1 MKKKNMTSKLF
12 TLNCKNQRDLLPDI
26 ISTMYQLGLEIE
38 TISQSRTDIPE
49 IVLITIEVAMPGIL
63 IDNTLLNLKKIA
75 DVLDVTITFGSVLN
89 AALFKISFDTNENI
103 WEILHRYN
111 VRCVSMENNTLLIHQ
126 IAKEGDI
133 QRLYNAL
140 EGPGLISFSQL
151 PLSNYQSTI

>member
-1 MKKKNMTSKLF
+1 MTAKLF
-12 TLNCKNQRDLLPDI
+12 TLNCKNQRDLLPEI
-26 ISTMYQLGLEIE
+26 ISTMHQLGLEIE

-63 IDNTLLNLKKIA
+63 IDNTILTLKKMA

-89 AALFKISFDTNENI
+89 AALFKISFDKNENI

-111 VRCVSMENNTLLIHQ
+111 VRCISIENNTLLIHQ

>member
-1 MKKKNMTSKLF
+1 MTAKLF
-12 TLNCKNQRDLLPDI
+12 TLNCKNQRDLLPEI
-26 ISTMYQLGLEIE
+26 ISTIHQLGLEIE

-63 IDNTLLNLKKIA
+63 IDNTILTLKKIA

-89 AALFKISFDTNENI
+89 AALFKISFDKNENI

-111 VRCVSMENNTLLIHQ
+111 VRCISIENNTLLIHQ

>member
-1 MKKKNMTSKLF
+1 MTAKLF
-12 TLNCKNQRDLLPDI
+12 TLNCKNQRDLLPEI
-26 ISTMYQLGLEIE
+26 ISTMHQLGLEIE

-63 IDNTLLNLKKIA
+63 IDNTILTLKKIA

-89 AALFKISFDTNENI
+89 AALFKISFDKNENI

-111 VRCVSMENNTLLIHQ
+111 VRCISIENNTLLIHQ

>member
-1 MKKKNMTSKLF
+1 MTAKLF
-12 TLNCKNQRDLLPDI
+12 TLNCKNQRDLLPEI
-26 ISTMYQLGLEIE
+26 ISTMHQLGLEIE

-63 IDNTLLNLKKIA
+63 IDNTIFTLKKIA

-103 WEILHRYN
+103 WEILHCYN
-111 VRCVSMENNTLLIHQ
+111 VRCISIENNTLLIHQ

>member
-12 TLNCKNQRDLLPDI
+12 TLNCKNQRDLLPEI

-49 IVLITIEVAMPGIL
+49 IVLITIEVAMPGVL
-63 IDNTLLNLKKIA
+63 IDNTIINLKKIA

-89 AALFKISFDTNENI
+89 AALFKISFDKNENI

-111 VRCVSMENNTLLIHQ
+111 VRCISIENNTLLIHQ

>member
-1 MKKKNMTSKLF
+1 MKKKNITSKLF
-12 TLNCKNQRDLLPDI
+12 NLNCKNQNDLLPKI
-26 ISTMYQLGLEIE
+26 ISTMHELGLEIE

-63 IDNTLLNLKKIA
+63 IDNTILNLKKLP
-75 DVLDVTITFGSVLN
+75 DVQDVTITFGSVLN

-111 VRCVSMENNTLLIHQ
+111 VRCISMENNTLLIHQ
-126 IAKEGDI
+126 IAKESDI

-151 PLSNYQSTI
+151 PLSNYPSTI

>member
-1 MKKKNMTSKLF
+1 MTAKLF
-12 TLNCKNQRDLLPDI
+12 TLNCKNQRDLLPEI
-26 ISTMYQLGLEIE
+26 ISTMHQLGLEIE

-63 IDNTLLNLKKIA
+63 IDNTILTLKKIA

-89 AALFKISFDTNENI
+89 AALFKISFDKNENI

-111 VRCVSMENNTLLIHQ
+111 VRCISIENNTLSIHQ

>member
-1 MKKKNMTSKLF
+1 MTSKLF
-12 TLNCKNQRDLLPDI
+12 TLNCKNQRDLLPEI

-49 IVLITIEVAMPGIL
+49 IVLITIEVAMPGVL
-63 IDNTLLNLKKIA
+63 IDNTIINLKKIA

-89 AALFKISFDTNENI
+89 AALFKISFDKNENI

-111 VRCVSMENNTLLIHQ
+111 VRCISIENNTLLIHQ

>member
-1 MKKKNMTSKLF
+1 M
-12 TLNCKNQRDLLPDI
+12 NCKNQRDLLPEI

-49 IVLITIEVAMPGIL
+49 IVLITIEVAMPGVL
-63 IDNTLLNLKKIA
+63 IDNTIINLKKIA

-89 AALFKISFDTNENI
+89 AALFKISFDKNENI

-111 VRCVSMENNTLLIHQ
+111 VRCISIENNTLLIHQ